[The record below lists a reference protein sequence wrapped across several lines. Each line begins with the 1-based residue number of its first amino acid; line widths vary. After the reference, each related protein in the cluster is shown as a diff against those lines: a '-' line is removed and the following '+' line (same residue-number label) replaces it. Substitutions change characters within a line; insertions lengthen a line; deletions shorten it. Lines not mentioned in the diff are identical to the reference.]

1 MNWIVIKTFNN
12 YDEAKQYV
20 DTLPMDTNDNILKE
34 FKIKVSNG
42 KFTVRSRYRG
52 ELAGSVQQ
60 IEASIK
66 AMEGLIKGKSKKK
79 NKKE

>member
-1 MNWIVIKTFNN
+1 MKDRKIFIKLS
-12 YDEAKQYV
+12 D
-20 DTLPMDTNDNILKE
+20 ILKE
-34 FKIKVSNG
+34 FKIKVSHG

-79 NKKE
+79 NKKEYQV

>member
-1 MNWIVIKTFNN
+1 MNWTVIKTFNS

-34 FKIKVSNG
+34 FKIKVTHG
-42 KFTVRSRYRG
+42 KYTVRSRYRE